1 MKWQKTRSC
10 ILFILLLG
18 PALAFSQSTYFQQG
32 SKENILLERLEIKA
46 QKDTVLNFSFIK
58 PFNRKWWVNR
68 LEAIKADSIPVS
80 LTPIDKYNIDRSLLN
95 NLEWVTRD
103 KENMKSK
110 KDLWNTFYK
119 TPANL
124 IEVDQPDFFLS
135 VNPVLNLQVMKESNN
150 GEMLFVNTRGI
161 VARGLIARKIG
172 FYTYLTDN
180 QERAPKFV
188 QNRINTFRAVPG
200 AGFYKTFKTTGVDY
214 LDGRGGITFNIA
226 KFVDFQF
233 GYDKQFMGNGYRS
246 LYLSEFA
253 NNFLFLNLNLK
264 VWRLNYVAK
273 TMQLTSQYKRGSTD
287 TLFPKKYAAIH
298 HISFNAPKW
307 LTVGLFEGIV
317 FDRLNDFEF
326 AYLNPIIFLR
336 PMEQNLGSEDN
347 AFVGFDIKANIAKR
361 FQVYSQVN
369 FDEFVLSE
377 IKKGDGWWANKWSMQ
392 FGGKY
397 IDALGVKNLDLQAE
411 VNIIRPFTYSHN
423 DTIANY
429 THYNQPLAHPLLANV
444 REFVGIA
451 RWQPASKWYIQGRMN
466 IWEQGSDT
474 ANMNYGNN
482 IFLDSDTRPKE
493 RGFFFGDAKPVKGVN
508 GNLWL
513 AYEWKEN
520 FFIETNLLVRK
531 LSGTNTSTTISFG
544 IRWNAA
550 RREYDF

>member
-1 MKWQKTRSC
+1 ML
-10 ILFILLLG
+10 ILILAG
-18 PALAFSQSTYFQQG
+18 PSFAFSQSVYFQQG

-46 QKDTVLNFSFIK
+46 QKDTVLNFSFVK

-68 LEAIKADSIPVS
+68 LEAIKADSMPVS
-80 LTPIDKYNIDRSLLN
+80 LTPVDKYNIDRSLLN

-103 KENMKSK
+103 KETMKSK

-135 VNPVLNLQVMKESNN
+135 VNPVLNLQFMKESDND
-150 GEMLFVNTRGI
+150 EMLFVNTRGI
-161 VARGLIARKIG
+161 IARGLIARKIG
-172 FYTYLTDN
+172 FYTYLADN

-188 QNRINTFRAVPG
+188 QNRINTYRAVPG

-214 LDGRGGITFNIA
+214 LDGRGGVTFNIA

-233 GYDKQFMGNGYRS
+233 GYDKQFIGNGYRS
-246 LYLSEFA
+246 LYLSDYG
-253 NNFLFLNLNLK
+253 NNFLFLNLNLR

-273 TMQLTSQYKRGSTD
+273 TMQLTAQYKRGSTD

-326 AYLNPIIFLR
+326 AYLNPIMFLR

-361 FQVYSQVN
+361 FQLYTQVN

-397 IDALGVKNLDLQAE
+397 IDAIGVKNLDLQAE

-451 RWQPASKWYIQGRMN
+451 RWQPAPKWYLQGRMN

-482 IFLDSDTRPKE
+482 IFLDSDTKPKD
-493 RGFFFGDAKPVKGVN
+493 RGFNYGDAVPLKGVN
-508 GNLWL
+508 ANLWL

-520 FFIETNLLVRK
+520 FFLEANLLMRK
-531 LSGTNTSTTISFG
+531 LTGSNTSTTISLG

-550 RREYDF
+550 RREYDY

>member
-1 MKWQKTRSC
+1 MKWQKTKSC
-10 ILFILLLG
+10 IFLILLLG
-18 PALAFSQSTYFQQG
+18 PALAFCQSTYFQQG

-46 QKDTVLNFSFIK
+46 QKDTVLNFSFIR

-68 LEAIKADSIPVS
+68 LEAIKADSIAVS
-80 LTPIDKYNIDRSLLN
+80 LTPVDKYNIDRSLLN

-135 VNPVLNLQVMKESNN
+135 VNPVINLQVMKESNN
-150 GEMLFVNTRGI
+150 DEMLFVNTRGI

-188 QNRINTFRAVPG
+188 QNWINKYRAVPG

-253 NNFLFLNLNLK
+253 NNYLFLNLNLK

-397 IDALGVKNLDLQAE
+397 IDAIGVKNLDLQAE

-429 THYNQPLAHPLLANV
+429 THYNQPLAHPLMANV

-493 RGFFFGDAKPVKGVN
+493 RGFFFGDAKPLKGVN

>member
-1 MKWQKTRSC
+1 MKRQKTRFL
-10 ILFILLLG
+10 IAFIFLLG

-68 LEAIKADSIPVS
+68 LEAIKSDSIPVS

-95 NLEWVTRD
+95 NMEWVTRD
-103 KENMKSK
+103 KETMQSK

-124 IEVDQPDFFLS
+124 IEVDQKDFYLS
-135 VNPVLNLQVMKESNN
+135 VNPVLQLQVMKESNN
-150 GEMLFVNTRGI
+150 DEMLFLNTRGI
-161 VARGLIARKIG
+161 VVRGLIAKKIG

-188 QNRINTFRAVPG
+188 QNKINTFRAVPG

-214 LDGRGGITFNIA
+214 FDGRGGITFNIA

-246 LYLSEFA
+246 LYLSDYA

-273 TMQLTSQYKRGSTD
+273 TMELTAQYKRGSTD
-287 TLFPKKYAAIH
+287 SLFPKKYAAIH

-326 AYLNPIIFLR
+326 SYLNPIIFLR
-336 PMEQNLGSEDN
+336 PMEQNAGSADN

-361 FQVYSQVN
+361 FQLYTQVN

-377 IKKGDGWWANKWSMQ
+377 IKSGDGWWANKWSMQ

-397 IDALGVKNLDLQAE
+397 IDAFGVKNLDLQAE
-411 VNIIRPFTYSHN
+411 INIIRPFTYSHS

-429 THYNQPLAHPLLANV
+429 THYNQPLAHPLMSNV

-451 RWQPASKWYIQGRMN
+451 RYQPAPKWYLQGRMN
-466 IWEQGSDT
+466 VWQQGSDT

-482 IFLDSDTRPKE
+482 LFKDSDTRPKE
-493 RGFFFGDAKPVKGVN
+493 RGFYFGDAKPLTGVN
-508 GNLWL
+508 ANLWL

-520 FFIETNLLVRK
+520 FFLESNLLVRK
-531 LSGTNTSTTISFG
+531 LTGSNTSTTISFG
-544 IRWNAA
+544 IRWNMQ
-550 RREYDF
+550 RREYDY

>member
-1 MKWQKTRSC
+1 MKWQNIKSY
-10 ILFILLLG
+10 ILPVILLG
-18 PALAFSQSTYFQQG
+18 PLLAFGQSTYFNQG
-32 SKENILLERLEIKA
+32 TKENILLERLEIKA
-46 QKDTVLNFSFIK
+46 QTDTVLNFSFIK

-68 LEAIKADSIPVS
+68 LELIKADSIPVS

-95 NLEWVTRD
+95 NLEWVTQD
-103 KENMKSK
+103 KEEFKSK
-110 KDLWNTFYK
+110 KSLWNTFYK
-119 TPANL
+119 TPADL
-124 IEVDQPDFFLS
+124 IQVDQPDFFLS
-135 VNPVLNLQVMKESNN
+135 INPVLQWQVMKEGDNDQT
-150 GEMLFVNTRGI
+150 LFLNSKGV
-161 VARGLIARKIG
+161 VVRGLIAHRVG

-180 QERAPKFV
+180 QERAPSFV
-188 QNRINTFRAVPG
+188 QNRINTYRAVPG

-214 LDGRGGITFNIA
+214 LDGRGGVTFNFA
-226 KFVDFQF
+226 KYVDVQF
-233 GYDKQFMGNGYRS
+233 GYDKQFLGNGYRS
-246 LYLSEFA
+246 LYLSDYA
-253 NNFLFLNLNLK
+253 NNYLFLNLNLR

-307 LTVGLFEGIV
+307 LTFGIFEGIV
-317 FDRLNDFEF
+317 FDRLNDFEI
-326 AYLNPIIFLR
+326 AYLNPLMFLR

-377 IKKGDGWWANKWSMQ
+377 MKSGDGWWANKWSLQ

-397 IDALGVKNLDLQAE
+397 VDAFGLKNLDLQVE
-411 VNIIRPFTYSHN
+411 TNFIRPFTYSHN

-444 REFVGIA
+444 QELVGIA
-451 RWQPASKWYIQGRMN
+451 RYQPAKKWYITGRLN
-466 IWEQGSDT
+466 VWQQGSDT

-482 IFLDSDTRPKE
+482 IFLPSDTKPKE
-493 RGFFFGDAKPVKGVN
+493 HGYYFGDAKPLKGVN
-508 GNLWL
+508 GNLYL

-520 FFIETNLLVRK
+520 FFLESNLLVRK
-531 LSGTNTSTTISFG
+531 LTGTNTSTTISFG
-544 IRWNAA
+544 IRWNMA
-550 RREYDF
+550 RREYDY

>member
-1 MKWQKTRSC
+1 MKWQKTRSY
-10 ILFILLLG
+10 IFLFFLLG
-18 PALAFSQSTYFQQG
+18 PAIAFSQSVYFQQG

-46 QKDTVLNFSFIK
+46 QKDTVLNFSFVK

-80 LTPIDKYNIDRSLLN
+80 LTPVDKYNIDRSLLN

-103 KENMKSK
+103 KETMMSK

-119 TPANL
+119 TPANM
-124 IEVDQPDFFLS
+124 IEVDHPDFFLS

-150 GEMLFVNTRGI
+150 DEMLFINTRGI
-161 VARGLIARKIG
+161 VARGLIAKKIG

-180 QERAPKFV
+180 QERAPVFV

-214 LDGRGGITFNIA
+214 LDGRGGVTFNMA
-226 KFVDFQF
+226 KFVDVQF
-233 GYDKQFMGNGYRS
+233 GYDKQFLGNGYRS
-246 LYLSEFA
+246 LYLSDYA
-253 NNFLFLNLNLK
+253 NNYLFLNLNLR

-273 TMQLTSQYKRGSTD
+273 TVQLTSQYKRESTD

-317 FDRLNDFEF
+317 FDRLDDFEF

-336 PMEQNLGSEDN
+336 PVEQNMGSEDN
-347 AFVGFDIKANIAKR
+347 AFVGVDIKANIARR
-361 FQVYSQVN
+361 FQLYTQVN

-377 IKKGDGWWANKWSMQ
+377 IKNGDGWWANKWSIQ

-397 IDALGVKNLDLQAE
+397 IDAIGVKNLDLQAE
-411 VNIIRPFTYSHN
+411 VNFIRPFTYSHN

-451 RWQPASKWYIQGRMN
+451 RWQPAPKWYIQGRMN

-474 ANMNYGNN
+474 ASMNYGNN
-482 IFLDSDTRPKE
+482 IFLDSDTKPKD
-493 RGFFFGDAKPVKGVN
+493 RGFYYGDAKPVKGVN

-520 FFIETNLLVRK
+520 FFIETNLLVRR

-544 IRWNAA
+544 IRWNAG
-550 RREYDF
+550 RREFDY